1 MIELQNISRI
11 YDGRKV
17 VDDVSAHFAR
27 GTLTAIVGSSGSGKT
42 TLLRMI
48 NRLVLPSA
56 GRVLIEGR
64 DISHIPPVQLRQ
76 SIGYVIQDHGL
87 FPHWTAAR
95 NIGVVPSLL
104 GWPKAQIRARVDE
117 LMQML
122 QLDPAL
128 IGPRFPHQLSG
139 GQAQRIGVARA
150 LAARPELL
158 LMDEPFGALDPLIRG
173 QAQRDLARIR
183 RQSGTTIVLVTH
195 DMNEALS
202 LADTVAVMRKGHFEQ
217 FGPPEQIIRAP
228 ATPFVAD
235 LIGRS
240 DRALRLL
247 GLQPLTPLLRPG
259 QAPGPALAHD
269 VSLAEALA
277 QMIWTGCER
286 MEVTDAQG
294 RALGVVERADILAAG
309 RGDDAQ

>member
-1 MIELQNISRI
+1 MIELQNISRV

-56 GRVLIEGR
+56 GRVLIAGR
-64 DISHIPPVQLRQ
+64 DISGIPPVRLRQ

-95 NIGVVPSLL
+95 NIAVVPSLL
-104 GWPKAQIRARVDE
+104 GWPKVQIRARVAE
-117 LMQML
+117 LMRML
-122 QLDPAL
+122 QLDPEL

-183 RQSGTTIVLVTH
+183 RSLGTTIVLVTH

-202 LADTVAVMRKGHFEQ
+202 LADSVAVMREGRFEQ

-235 LIGRS
+235 LIGES
-240 DRALRLL
+240 GRALRLL
-247 GLQPLTPLLRPG
+247 ALQPLAPLLRPG
-259 QAPGPALAHD
+259 HAPGPALHD
-269 VSLAEALA
+269 DASLSEALA
-277 QMIWTGCER
+277 QMIWTGREC
-286 MEVTDAQG
+286 MSVNDAQG
-294 RALGVVERADILAAG
+294 RHLGVVARADILAAG
-309 RGDDAQ
+309 RGDDG